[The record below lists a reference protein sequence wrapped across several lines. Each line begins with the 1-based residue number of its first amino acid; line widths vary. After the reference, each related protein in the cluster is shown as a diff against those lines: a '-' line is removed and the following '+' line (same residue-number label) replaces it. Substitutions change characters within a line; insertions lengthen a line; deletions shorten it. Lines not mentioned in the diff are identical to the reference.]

1 MDKKVLLI
9 AALCAVSTALALEPW
24 YGDTEFIKT
33 GLDNGLETSGYW
45 YTFNDNKDGGQS
57 KIIMPT
63 QTQAYEAT
71 DDYVPSDVI
80 DQCLGVCG
88 DVILKRDT
96 LSYQGF
102 AGVAFNVV
110 GESSPTDRTP
120 AVGDAS
126 SWEGICITYTSEV
139 LPSIELGL
147 SEDVEASIGKANP
160 AYSLLPKASVPT
172 TKIIAWSDFTQPTW
186 YTGEK
191 KMSGTEAAKQLTSI
205 RFKMQAKDGKY
216 SFNISRIDSYSNC
229 KTSNIKTVQG
239 TSAARANL
247 FGRTLEFT
255 GVSTATAEVINL
267 QGQVVAKGS
276 IDNTASTLNLATL
289 DAGIY
294 LVRVA
299 GKAVNFTQKIVLK

>member
-1 MDKKVLLI
+1 MDKKILLT
-9 AALCAVSTALALEPW
+9 AALCASSAVLALEPW

-45 YTFNDNKDGGQS
+45 YTFTDNKDGGQS
-57 KIIMPT
+57 IIIMPT

-71 DDYVPSDVI
+71 DDYVLSDII
-80 DQCLGVCG
+80 DQCHGVCG

-160 AYSLLPKASVPT
+160 AYSLLPKASVPV
-172 TKIIAWSDFTQPTW
+172 TKNIAWSDFTQPSW
-186 YTGEK
+186 YIGEK
-191 KMSGTEAAKQLTSI
+191 KMSGIEAAKQLTSI

-229 KTSNIKTVQG
+229 KTTNIKAIRG
-239 TSAARANL
+239 TSDARVNL
-247 FGRTLEFT
+247 LGRTLEFA
-255 GVSTATAEVINL
+255 GISTATAEVFNL

-276 IDNTASTLNLATL
+276 IDNPTSTLNLATL

-299 GKAVNFTQKIVLK
+299 GKEVNFTQKIVLK